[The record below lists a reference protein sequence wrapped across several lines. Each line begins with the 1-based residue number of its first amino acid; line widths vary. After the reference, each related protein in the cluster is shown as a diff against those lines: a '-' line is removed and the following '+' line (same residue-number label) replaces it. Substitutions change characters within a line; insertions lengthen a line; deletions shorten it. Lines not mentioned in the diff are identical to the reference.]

1 MLGRQFWYSEWSRRH
16 GVGCCSDI
24 GGPEAGEWGS
34 WGGGKG
40 MGKFIRVHLVGSGD
54 GEGGMTSGAASPGFR
69 KGGLAE

>member
-1 MLGRQFWYSEWSRRH
+1 
-16 GVGCCSDI
+16 
-24 GGPEAGEWGS
+24 
-34 WGGGKG
+34 